1 MQYLLEEH
9 AQIYLYIGIDI
20 ATVISIFIPRQIDH
34 HHRVLKETVIQYFF
48 FFLIRKDNEC
58 WKNQS
63 KSLSNESD
71 KWSRDYGDT
80 LFL

>member
-1 MQYLLEEH
+1 MADSYH
-9 AQIYLYIGIDI
+9 
-20 ATVISIFIPRQIDH
+20 R
-34 HHRVLKETVIQYFF
+34 HRVLKETVIQY

-63 KSLSNESD
+63 KSLSDESD
-71 KWSRDYGDT
+71 KWSRDYGET